1 MFSVKSKVALAAAF
15 NVLLGSVVMGSVG
28 WADTLAPVIPPAI
41 SPPDCPEY
49 DSLCLQADRSGGV
62 DLKAGTAYLEGNVV
76 GFLKRHDLVFKAQ
89 SLKAFRNDNDE
100 WVRLELDREVGVQQ
114 LERWATADHAVVE
127 NDTGRVEL
135 YGRVK
140 MGEESAYIEG
150 EKIVI
155 EQDPERSII
164 DGGPTKPLL
173 MRYAARS
180 APANRESAPTESA
193 PTESV
198 PTESARNMTGAE
210 DVNGETFPDT
220 ILVTAR
226 HAIIDNAAGLARYE
240 GNVFMRRVE
249 MGWRVWGDMIELTF
263 SEDQRLTDIHVVGG
277 ARIEQP
283 NRILSGDE
291 VVSQNEM
298 EILLLIGNA
307 HARQI
312 GQFDIKSDRIEVYA
326 DAERGL
332 VQSKDQQGTLR
343 LTLNFGD
350 VTPHILDTSNVDLL
364 RDQGL
369 PAGTLTKLDAIVG
382 QTFEGRS
389 AFIEAVRPR
398 LSAAEAERFLDTI
411 AAAARKQA
419 AK

>member
-15 NVLLGSVVMGSVG
+15 SVVMGSVG

-180 APANRESAPTESA
+180 APANRESAPTETVPTESA
-193 PTESV
+193 PTESAS
-198 PTESARNMTGAE
+198 TMTGAE

>member
-180 APANRESAPTESA
+180 APANRESAPTETV

-198 PTESARNMTGAE
+198 TTMTGVE

-307 HARQI
+307 RARQI

-343 LTLNFGD
+343 ITLNLGAA
-350 VTPHILDTSNVDLL
+350 TPHILDTSNVDGL

-369 PAGTLTKLDAIVG
+369 PAETLAKLDTIVG

-398 LSAAEAERFLDTI
+398 LSAAEAERFLETI